1 MKRTL
6 ALLFAAAALPLGIA
20 AVPAAQAEAA
30 KDWTKT
36 VARTPEGG
44 FRVGNPDA
52 PVKLVE
58 YGSLTCDHCAHF
70 AEEATPKLLGQY
82 VRSGRVSFEFRNFI
96 RDPADLTASLLSR
109 CAGPDDFFALTDR
122 YFDSQAQWYGKLQSM
137 SEADAKA
144 INALAPAERLA
155 RFAAIAGLDATAAKA
170 GVPAAQAKQCLTNE
184 ASIEQLVQM
193 GRTAVEKHQ
202 IKGTPSFM
210 INGKTLE
217 NVHNW
222 AALEPLLAAGG

>member
-82 VRSGRVSFEFRNFI
+82 VRSGRVSIEFPNLLRH
-96 RDPADLTASLLSR
+96 PASLSSTQPTPYP
-109 CAGPDDFFALTDR
+109 GPH
-122 YFDSQAQWYGKLQSM
+122 
-137 SEADAKA
+137 A
-144 INALAPAERLA
+144 I
-155 RFAAIAGLDATAAKA
+155 
-170 GVPAAQAKQCLTNE
+170 
-184 ASIEQLVQM
+184 
-193 GRTAVEKHQ
+193 
-202 IKGTPSFM
+202 
-210 INGKTLE
+210 
-217 NVHNW
+217 
-222 AALEPLLAAGG
+222 